1 MAWWLRA
8 LAVLLLSHVLM
19 EVKNI
24 SVEDDLC
31 RTIPCVL
38 EFSKASSSIPASVDY
53 GLSANLN
60 ISAAGNAGD
69 RVLTIG
75 SPEEQDCVLL
85 AHKTLRRDNRTDS
98 FYKALGEREDLTQH
112 SEHRT
117 AGSLGAGDTVTLT
130 CTVQG
135 SCKDDEAFL
144 SRTGPITSSNT
155 IASRHSPQEVLVTAK
170 PEDQG
175 ATLPCRLN
183 FSLLN
188 LSRSSTVKMQL
199 FSPTKLL
206 NFSCLLRKNPRCSTS
221 FHGIPT
227 PSVEWWVDD
236 APVSANSTDIILQ
249 VTSTMLAPWANS
261 TILLMWEPE
270 IIRRLRCEGRNQYRV
285 HAFRVLLIPSK
296 NSVSRVFLKGLIQGT
311 VCGAI
316 ASSLLFFFLI
326 ILMLNW
332 WEETQAR
339 KNAETLTLKKPAS
352 GGTKSTQEV

>member
-1 MAWWLRA
+1 MLLGPRA
-8 LAVLLLSHVLM
+8 HPLLCLELLSHVLM

-60 ISAAGNAGD
+60 ISAAGSEP
-69 RVLTIG
+69 RVSTGGLTIG

-98 FYKALGEREDLTQH
+98 FYKALGERE
-112 SEHRT
+112 
-117 AGSLGAGDTVTLT
+117 A
-130 CTVQG
+130 
-135 SCKDDEAFL
+135 
-144 SRTGPITSSNT
+144 
-155 IASRHSPQEVLVTAK
+155 
-170 PEDQG
+170 
-175 ATLPCRLN
+175 
-183 FSLLN
+183 
-188 LSRSSTVKMQL
+188 
-199 FSPTKLL
+199 PTKLL

-326 ILMLNW
+326 IL
-332 WEETQAR
+332 
-339 KNAETLTLKKPAS
+339 
-352 GGTKSTQEV
+352 

>member
-1 MAWWLRA
+1 MAEVDGWKICGMLPSEQ
-8 LAVLLLSHVLM
+8 LLSHVLM

-60 ISAAGNAGD
+60 ISAAGSEPRVSTGGDAGD

-98 FYKALGEREDLTQH
+98 FYKALGEREGAVSRENTELSVTDLTQH

-326 ILMLNW
+326 IL
-332 WEETQAR
+332 
-339 KNAETLTLKKPAS
+339 
-352 GGTKSTQEV
+352 V